1 VLNEIYGKLIYP
13 RKQNS
18 PRIVRTGLKMICT
31 ERRYAFVA
39 SEKIYQNL
47 KKELPCE
54 VVGIPRAYYSKAVSL
69 ILPRGSPFKWLFS
82 HQ

>member
-1 VLNEIYGKLIYP
+1 VLKEIYWKLIYP
-13 RKQNS
+13 RKENS
-18 PRIVRTGLKMICT
+18 PKIVRMGLKMICT
-31 ERRYAFVA
+31 ETRYAFVA

-47 KKELPCE
+47 KRELPCE

-69 ILPRGSPFKWLFS
+69 IIRKRSPFKWLFS